1 MPSRP
6 NTNKAKPDP
15 LWDKSPKA
23 KKAACFT
30 PADFQL
36 AEDRSHCICPAGKR
50 LYGNGKDCTFNGYAA
65 MKFRGAERDCMPCP
79 LRQQCLRKPET
90 TKARQV
96 AFFQGK
102 RAGQQSH
109 TDRMKA
115 KIDSAAGKHMI
126 AARFATVEPVF
137 GNLRHNKRL
146 TRFTLRGRAKVDGQW
161 KRYCIMHNIE
171 KLAHHGY
178 GE

>member
-1 MPSRP
+1 MV
-6 NTNKAKPDP
+6 TAHKPQVRE
-15 LWDKSPKA
+15 A
-23 KKAACFT
+23 
-30 PADFQL
+30 
-36 AEDRSHCICPAGKR
+36 
-50 LYGNGKDCTFNGYAA
+50 
-65 MKFRGAERDCMPCP
+65 

-146 TRFTLRGRAKVDGQW
+146 HRFTLRGQAKVDGQF
-161 KRYCIMHNIE
+161 KLYAIMHNIE
-171 KLAHHGY
+171 KIGGSAY
-178 GE
+178 VQ